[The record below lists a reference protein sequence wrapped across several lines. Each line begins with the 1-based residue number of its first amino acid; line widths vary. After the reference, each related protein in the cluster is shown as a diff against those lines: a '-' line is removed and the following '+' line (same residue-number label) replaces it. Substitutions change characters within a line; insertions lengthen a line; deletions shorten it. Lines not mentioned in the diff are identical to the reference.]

1 MLRIKNDDITNCYFI
16 TSANWEIVIV
26 STSFDKAVSTALSKL
41 FETYGKEL
49 NLSPAIIAVD
59 TTNYCINFSDDHT
72 KVFSTAMVLS
82 DIGKH
87 DLARKFKKIVPD
99 A

>member
-1 MLRIKNDDITNCYFI
+1 MFRIKSDDITNSYFV
-16 TSANWEIVIV
+16 TSANWEIVVV
-26 STSFDKAVSTALSKL
+26 STSFDKAVSQALSEL
-41 FETYGKEL
+41 LDRYGKNL

-59 TTNYCINFSDDHT
+59 TTNYCINFSEDHT

-82 DIGKH
+82 DIGLH

-99 A
+99 T